1 MTRPGVTRYYPGLI
15 EKAKETT
22 ITKSHV
28 FSAVTPGMTRDD
40 SSKRPGSSSRRSG
53 PLILA
58 SDSIAHQYE
67 PAMLAAALLLS

>member
-1 MTRPGVTRYYPGLI
+1 MTRSGVTRYYPGLS

-22 ITKSHV
+22 ITKLHI
-28 FSAVTPGMTRDD
+28 FSAVMPGHDGAE
-40 SSKRPGSSSRRSG
+40 SSKRPGSSSRRYG
-53 PLILA
+53 PLFLA